1 MTDGQLVAI
10 AGANTLLRDKK
21 RCDLRGKLSLA
32 HLPAMPQIMARLL
45 DLCHRD
51 DLNLGDL
58 ATLISRDA
66 GLVTRIFAIASSAIY
81 QRRSRPATLE
91 QCLSLLGVSM
101 VKIVVINE
109 SVMQA
114 FSRFTV
120 LREVDLNR
128 FWAHSL
134 RCALLAREL
143 ARKTGYDNPDEAY
156 LGGLLHDIGR
166 LAMLVTAPDDY
177 KLIFRKYADGDELC
191 ALEQEQFGLNHAEVG
206 AWLVEKWALDSFL
219 GDCVL
224 YHHEPAERIVAAP
237 ALVKL
242 VLLANQLVG
251 QQEAKDA
258 KPDWNLLL
266 LCGVAVKEPQTLLD
280 TVERE
285 LAAIADHF
293 GIKLAVEPPEPATP
307 VMQTEQQ
314 AKDDMQFATRIQDI
328 LLVNKVLSDALK
340 VEGLEFSLQAIA
352 LAMKVLFNL
361 DAIFCFER
369 TSANAEC
376 FRAKSLGRQS
386 TRISQLEFV
395 RGRSASM
402 LARSLD
408 LGPTLLLPE
417 NSGSQI
423 IDDQILRAVGG
434 VGVLL
439 LPLRTLSSCVGVMV
453 AAITTAEQ
461 VALLQERLPCLAHFG
476 RLSAE
481 QLIATDKASLLA
493 QSNPDAAGIKQRVNT
508 LIHEI
513 NNPLTIIRNYLTVL
527 ESENAGKGSAQP
539 ELAIVRDEVERISK
553 MLRAAREDSNGSSGG
568 VGKVQVNRVID
579 DLVTLFRGSIPSAN
593 NMDIR
598 VGLSSELPEIVSDRD
613 KLKQLLV
620 NLLKN
625 AVEAMPKGGKLRLTS
640 APWHGGDAGLSH
652 IEICVEDTGPGL
664 PQHVLSSMYQQ
675 VVSKK
680 GGEHQGVGL
689 AVVGQLVHELNGLI
703 NCRSDQDGTR
713 FQILLPVVRQ

>member
-81 QRRSRPATLE
+81 QRRSRPVTLE

-598 VGLSSELPEIVSDRD
+598 VGLSSELPEIISDRD

>member
-81 QRRSRPATLE
+81 QRRSRPVTLE

-598 VGLSSELPEIVSDRD
+598 VGLSCELPEIVSDRD

>member
-81 QRRSRPATLE
+81 QRRSRPVTLE

-461 VALLQERLPCLAHFG
+461 IALLQERLPCLAHFG

>member
-81 QRRSRPATLE
+81 QRRSRPVTLE

-206 AWLVEKWALDSFL
+206 AWLVEKWALYSFL

>member
-32 HLPAMPQIMARLL
+32 HLPAIPQIMARLL

-81 QRRSRPATLE
+81 QRRSRPVTLE

>member
-81 QRRSRPATLE
+81 QRRSRPVTLE

-143 ARKTGYDNPDEAY
+143 ARKTSYDNPDEAY

>member
-81 QRRSRPATLE
+81 QRRSRPVTLE